1 MGMDRRSFMRAVSAG
16 AVSAPTVKS
25 VVSLPD
31 RAETLGKTPGW
42 TNQLASNMMDVQ
54 DAVIYDRI
62 RFRPGQRIPQ
72 CMRLFCVPVGQVCS
86 YTAVVKTLRHTNMYQ
101 CGQLEAP
108 RELLVQRILFAVHP
122 SAHQSDIDAVS
133 SACTWAFWLMQKRM
147 RQGPMLLN
155 GPARAGLRS
164 LIASHGSRTE
174 LGKVAELSNEVLEAA
189 HHSPL
194 TTGVYIPSLC
204 CFSFTIETQDS
215 RVDLL
220 PASEGGTGLDLLIGF
235 QGADARGV
243 Q

>member
-1 MGMDRRSFMRAVSAG
+1 MYSAG
-16 AVSAPTVKS
+16 S
-25 VVSLPD
+25 
-31 RAETLGKTPGW
+31 
-42 TNQLASNMMDVQ
+42 M
-54 DAVIYDRI
+54 
-62 RFRPGQRIPQ
+62 
-72 CMRLFCVPVGQVCS
+72 
-86 YTAVVKTLRHTNMYQ
+86 
-101 CGQLEAP
+101 EAP
-108 RELLVQRILFAVHP
+108 REILVQRILFAVHP
-122 SAHQSDIDAVS
+122 SAHQSDIEVVS
-133 SACTWAFWLMQKRM
+133 SACTWDFWLMQKRM

-164 LIASHGSRTE
+164 VIASHGSPTE
-174 LGKVAELSNEVLEAA
+174 LGKVAQLSDEVLATA

-220 PASEGGTGLDLLIGF
+220 PASEGGTGLDLLIAF